1 MKELLNC
8 INEYKPLLDLL
19 NGLVSPVLASTV
31 AYIAYQQWKTN
42 DRKERR
48 ESRQEKLSI
57 YKRVKTHMNYV
68 DATREV
74 RRDLY
79 EEFREACAEADFV
92 FPQELNNFL
101 SEIDTN
107 SLQWLCDQDNL
118 DCAAPDADEKS
129 IQALHR
135 EMEVYM
141 DTLQKLR
148 GKLHEEFSK
157 HIGKIRA

>member
-1 MKELLNC
+1 M

-19 NGLVSPVLASTV
+19 NGFVGPILAGTV

-57 YKRVKTHMNYV
+57 YRRVKTHMNYV
-68 DATREV
+68 DATREI

-79 EEFREACAEADFV
+79 EEFKEACAEADFV
-92 FPQELNNFL
+92 FPHELNHFL
-101 SEIDTN
+101 TEIDGN
-107 SLQWLCDQDNL
+107 SLQWLRNQEDLN
-118 DCAAPDADEKS
+118 CAAPDADQKS
-129 IQALHR
+129 IETHR
-135 EMEVYM
+135 CEMEDYM
-141 DTLQKLR
+141 DALQKLH

-157 HIGKIRA
+157 HISQIRP